1 MSRCGQPTRIAR
13 WQASAGRSGREL
25 QLRRRNVVLRRP
37 LVLLLMVVERLPLQ
51 CTDSWGR
58 GLALH
63 AMLDLHGCAVAVLN
77 NVHHFRGGRYGAG
90 GGMGMDLGGR
100 PRDHGQV
107 KVLIPGG
114 RARHLRRRR
123 GGERGQPRRRLGAMK
138 ILCST
143 HCLVKQW

>member
-1 MSRCGQPTRIAR
+1 M
-13 WQASAGRSGREL
+13 
-25 QLRRRNVVLRRP
+25 LRRP

-63 AMLDLHGCAVAVLN
+63 AMLDLHGCVVAVLN
-77 NVHHFRGGRYGAG
+77 SINHFRGGRYGAG
-90 GGMGMDLGGR
+90 GDMGMDLGGR

-143 HCLVKQW
+143 HCPVKQWQIKIFASHIHRPRKQGE

>member
-1 MSRCGQPTRIAR
+1 
-13 WQASAGRSGREL
+13 
-25 QLRRRNVVLRRP
+25 VLRRP
-37 LVLLLMVVERLPLQ
+37 LVVVVVVVVERLPLQ
-51 CTDSWGR
+51 RTDSWGR

-100 PRDHGQV
+100 PRYHGQV

-123 GGERGQPRRRLGAMK
+123 GGERGQPRRLLGAMK

-143 HCLVKQW
+143 HCPVKQWQIKIFTSHIHRPRKQGE